1 MRVLIVDDY
10 ADAADVTCML
20 MEMLGHDCQCVST
33 GTAALDVAALFDPD
47 LVLCDIGLPDVSG
60 YEVARALRG
69 RARGRPLYLAA
80 VTGWGDPEDRKK
92 ALEAGFDQ
100 HLTKPTDL
108 AHLQAVL
115 RAAAATE
122 ALVTE

>member
-10 ADAADVTCML
+10 SDAADVTCML
-20 MEMLGHDCQCVST
+20 LQMLGHDCQCVTT
-33 GTAALDVAALFDPD
+33 GTAAIDAAALFDPD
-47 LVLCDIGLPDVSG
+47 VVFCDIGLPDVSG

-80 VTGWGDPEDRKK
+80 VTGWGDPEDRRK

-100 HLTKPTDL
+100 HLLKPTDL

-115 RAAAATE
+115 RAAAAAE
-122 ALVTE
+122 VAAPE